1 MEWFFNGFLRQTV
14 FGLLKQNWVYVAIYF
29 GVFGGGGFVYCYIKG
44 PPTENPRA
52 HNVLKVFLWLI
63 ASGLIV
69 SSFNLSEIGFGV
81 LGFVV
86 ISWCFYPTSDERRLD
101 ESGMTDDVETVDNG
115 DKFGNNRFDDIRT
128 QGQGRFKGLLN
139 SPAVK
144 NDVFTRSKNLKKV
157 EKFSS
162 GSDTLEYTPVAQH
175 TGG

>member
-1 MEWFFNGFLRQTV
+1 M
-14 FGLLKQNWVYVAIYF
+14 
-29 GVFGGGGFVYCYIKG
+29 
-44 PPTENPRA
+44 
-52 HNVLKVFLWLI
+52 
-63 ASGLIV
+63 
-69 SSFNLSEIGFGV
+69 

-101 ESGMTDDVETVDNG
+101 ESGMTYDVETVDNG